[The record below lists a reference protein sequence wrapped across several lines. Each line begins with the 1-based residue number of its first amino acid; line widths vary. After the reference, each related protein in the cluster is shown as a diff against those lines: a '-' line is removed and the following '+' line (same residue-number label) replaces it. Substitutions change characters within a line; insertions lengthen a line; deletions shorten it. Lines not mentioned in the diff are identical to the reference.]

1 MSGRFAAVVLV
12 GALLLLPTTLVD
24 ATRAA
29 ADVSAKP
36 DERIDELAGLYEFD
50 LSANG
55 LGVVVVEFFTRDG
68 GLWAR
73 IGSKSKP
80 VPFEPSPEAPSA
92 YRAAAGSEG
101 TYELDFVAGDHGRAM
116 LANLRNETLGIETTG
131 RRLAAK
137 NRFAALRER
146 LLALPDGA
154 EVRPDLA
161 GVRLA
166 VYFDEGMDPNSALAL
181 GRAGQWAGCQ
191 VDLVSARM
199 IREGVLSRFDVLAI
213 PGGERDPDPWHDLG
227 GEGKASIRK
236 FVAAGGGYIGI
247 CLGAVYASSSGLF
260 WGTPMHAADDY
271 LDLFPGT
278 AQCGQ
283 PAIAPKG
290 SWPVLTEIAVAA
302 PDHPIT
308 RGLPGRFDA
317 VMYPNGPYLQP
328 RDAQSV
334 TVLTRFAATGR
345 AAMVALQY
353 GEGRVFVSGPHPE
366 IDVTGD
372 RDGSSMFQALEDEE
386 SEWPLLLSA
395 LTWVAGR

>member
-1 MSGRFAAVVLV
+1 MSKRIRAVVMIA
-12 GALLLLPTTLVD
+12 ALLLLQMPIVA
-24 ATRAA
+24 ATRASS
-29 ADVSAKP
+29 DVPTRPPARL
-36 DERIDELAGLYEFD
+36 DDLAGLYEFD

-55 LGVVVVEFFTRDG
+55 LGILVVEFSIRDG
-68 GLWAR
+68 DLWAR
-73 IGSKSKP
+73 IGSKSEP
-80 VPFEPSPEAPSA
+80 IMFEAVPETSFAF
-92 YRAAAGSEG
+92 RAAAVDEG
-101 TYELDFVAGDHGRAM
+101 TYELHFAADDRGRVNRAH
-116 LANLRNETLGIETTG
+116 LKNETLGIETSG

-137 NRFAALRER
+137 SRFAALRER
-146 LLALPDGA
+146 LLALPNNAG
-154 EVRPDLA
+154 VRRDLA

-166 VYFDEGMDPNSALAL
+166 VYFDEGMDQNSALAL

-191 VDLVSARM
+191 VDLVNAKL
-199 IREGVLSRFDVLAI
+199 IKAGELSRFHVLAI

-227 GEGKASIRK
+227 SEGKASIRQ

-260 WGTPMHAADDY
+260 WGAPIHAPDDY

-290 SWPVLTEIAVAA
+290 SWPVLTGLLVAA

-308 RGLPGRFDA
+308 RGLPSRFDA

-328 RDAQSV
+328 GDERSI

-345 AAMVALQY
+345 PAMIALQY

-366 IDVTGD
+366 IDVTSD
-372 RDGSSMFQALEDEE
+372 RDGSSMFEDLEDEE

-395 LTWVAGR
+395 LRWAAGR